1 MYICNVNANQHSF
14 MVPRKLTIHIKKML
28 GKFPVVSVT
37 GPRQSGKTTLLRD
50 AFSDYKYFNLERLD
64 HRELIISDPIG
75 FLKSTG
81 TKVIFDEAQNLPEL
95 FSYLQVI
102 SDERNITGQ
111 YILSGSQSFLLN
123 HQISQTLAGRVSIN
137 HLFPFDVTELE
148 KIINLDINQ
157 IILNGF
163 YPRIYDKPIEPSDFY
178 PSYLETYVQR
188 DVRTLKGI
196 ENLNAF
202 SRFLGLCAG
211 RIGQVLNLTSLANDT
226 GIAVNTAKAWLS
238 LLEAS
243 FIVYQMQ
250 PYYKNFSKRLI
261 KSPKLYFYDT
271 GLACSLLKLTD
282 PEMINTHYLYGSL
295 FENLVITEIL
305 KSQCHTGKR
314 PSVYYWR
321 ESNGT
326 EIDCIIEQGNN
337 EIAALEI
344 KGGQTFTKDYIKN
357 LRNFAKNEEGLKI
370 NKVIVYA
377 GEQSTSIKDI
387 QLIPWRMLPS
397 KINALI

>member
-1 MYICNVNANQHSF
+1 MIL
-14 MVPRKLTIHIKKML
+14 RKLTPHIKKML
-28 GKFPVVSVT
+28 GKFPVVSIT
-37 GPRQSGKTTLLRD
+37 GPRQSGKTTLLQN
-50 AFSDYKYFNLERLD
+50 AFPDYSYYNLERLD

-75 FLKSTG
+75 FLKNGG
-81 TKVIFDEAQNLPEL
+81 TKIIFDEAQNMPEL
-95 FSYLQVI
+95 FSYIQVI
-102 SDERNITGQ
+102 SDERNMTGQ

-123 HQISQTLAGRVSIN
+123 HQISQTLAGRVNVN
-137 HLFPFDVTELE
+137 HLFPFDITEL
-148 KIINLDINQ
+148 KLIKNLNINQ

-163 YPRIYDKPIEPSDFY
+163 YPRLYDKHIEPTDFY
-178 PSYLETYVQR
+178 PSYLETYIQR

-243 FIVYQMQ
+243 FIIYQIQ

-271 GLACSLLKLTD
+271 GVACSLLKLTD

-305 KSQCHTGKR
+305 KSQCHSGKR

-321 ESNGT
+321 ESNGA

-337 EIAALEI
+337 EILALEI
-344 KGGQTFTKDYIKN
+344 KGGQTFTKDYLKN
-357 LRNFAKNEEGLKI
+357 LRNFAKNEDRLKI
-370 NKVIVYA
+370 NKAIVYA
-377 GEQSTSIKDI
+377 GEQSTNIKDV
-387 QLIPWRMLPS
+387 QLIPWSMLSS
-397 KINALI
+397 KINELI

>member
-1 MYICNVNANQHSF
+1 
-14 MVPRKLTIHIKKML
+14 MVPRRLTSHIKKML
-28 GKFPVVSVT
+28 GKFPVVSIT
-37 GPRQSGKTTLLRD
+37 GPRQSGKTTLLRH
-50 AFSDYKYFNLERLD
+50 AFPDYRYYNLERLD
-64 HRELIISDPIG
+64 HRELILSDPIG
-75 FLKSTG
+75 FLKSMG
-81 TKVIFDEAQNLPEL
+81 TKIIFDEAQNIPEL
-95 FSYLQVI
+95 FSYIQVI
-102 SDERNITGQ
+102 SDERNMTGQ

-123 HQISQTLAGRVSIN
+123 HQISQTLAGRVNVN
-137 HLFPFDVTELE
+137 HLFPFDITELE
-148 KIINLDINQ
+148 EIKNLDINQ

-163 YPRIYDKPIEPSDFY
+163 YPRLYDKHIEPTDFY
-178 PSYLETYVQR
+178 PSYLETYIQR

-250 PYYKNFSKRLI
+250 PYYKNFNKRLI

-271 GLACSLLKLTD
+271 GVACSLLKLTD

-295 FENLVITEIL
+295 FENLVISEIL
-305 KSQCHTGKR
+305 KSQCHSGKR

-321 ESNGT
+321 ESNGV

-337 EIAALEI
+337 EISALEI
-344 KGGQTFTKDYIKN
+344 KGGQTFTIDYMKN
-357 LRNFAKNEEGLKI
+357 LRNFAKYEDGLKI
-370 NKVIVYA
+370 NKAIVYA
-377 GEQSTSIKDI
+377 GEQSTNIKDV
-387 QLIPWRMLPS
+387 QLIPWRMLSS
-397 KINALI
+397 KIDDFI

>member
-1 MYICNVNANQHSF
+1 
-14 MVPRKLTIHIKKML
+14 MVPRKLTSHIKKML

-37 GPRQSGKTTLLRD
+37 GPRQSGKTTLLKH
-50 AFSDYKYFNLERLD
+50 AFPDYRYYNLERLD
-64 HRELIISDPIG
+64 HRELILSDPVG
-75 FLKSTG
+75 FLKSMG
-81 TKVIFDEAQNLPEL
+81 PKIIFDEAQNIPEL
-95 FSYLQVI
+95 FSYIQVI
-102 SDERNITGQ
+102 SDERNMAGQ

-123 HQISQTLAGRVSIN
+123 HQISQTLAGRVNVN
-137 HLFPFDVTELE
+137 HLFPFDITELE
-148 KIINLDINQ
+148 EIKNLDINQ
-157 IILNGF
+157 IMLNGF
-163 YPRIYDKPIEPSDFY
+163 YPRLYDKHIEPTDFY
-178 PSYLETYVQR
+178 PSYLETYIQR

-243 FIVYQMQ
+243 FIVYQIQ

-271 GLACSLLKLTD
+271 GVACSLLKLTD

-305 KSQCHTGKR
+305 KSQCHSGKR

-321 ESNGT
+321 ESNGV

-337 EIAALEI
+337 EILALEI
-344 KGGQTFTKDYIKN
+344 KGGQTFTKDYMKN
-357 LRNFAKNEEGLKI
+357 LRNFAKYESGLKI
-370 NKVIVYA
+370 NKAIVYA
-377 GEQSTSIKDI
+377 GEQSTNIKDV
-387 QLIPWRMLPS
+387 QLIPWSMLSS
-397 KINALI
+397 KIDDFI